1 MARAP
6 KHPKPRRTG
15 DDLRLVALVALA
27 AVCIVSVVTAVAV
40 LVALRRLDAAA
51 VNTLASG
58 ATGVAGMALGR
69 LSGANGSTEVAP
81 LAAPVQPLGAPGVTV
96 SAPNPVPDEHLRRS
110 LHQSAFGG
118 TAPAPPHATPH
129 ATPVES
135 LGAGLG
141 DHQTSSGEASR
152 ADNPHDEPPCVG
164 CDEIAPEHGD
174 EDQG

>member
-1 MARAP
+1 MARQA

-81 LAAPVQPLGAPGVTV
+81 LAAPVQPLAAP
-96 SAPNPVPDEHLRRS
+96 
-110 LHQSAFGG
+110 
-118 TAPAPPHATPH
+118 PH

-135 LGAGLG
+135 LGDGLG
-141 DHQTSSGEASR
+141 DPQPSPGEGYGAV
-152 ADNPHDEPPCVG
+152 NPHEVLSLSVQPAADDDLDG
-164 CDEIAPEHGD
+164 TDTDHDGRD
-174 EDQG
+174 LS

>member
-6 KHPKPRRTG
+6 KAAKPRRTG

-81 LAAPVQPLGAPGVTV
+81 LAAPVQPLA
-96 SAPNPVPDEHLRRS
+96 A
-110 LHQSAFGG
+110 G
-118 TAPAPPHATPH
+118 TTAWPTYNPHATQH
-129 ATPVES
+129 AT
-135 LGAGLG
+135 
-141 DHQTSSGEASR
+141 SSQASPDEGSM
-152 ADNPHDEPPCVG
+152 ADSPHDEPPCVG

>member
-81 LAAPVQPLGAPGVTV
+81 LAAPVQPLA
-96 SAPNPVPDEHLRRS
+96 
-110 LHQSAFGG
+110 
-118 TAPAPPHATPH
+118 APPHATQH

-141 DHQTSSGEASR
+141 DPQHSPGEGYGAV
-152 ADNPHDEPPCVG
+152 NPHEPPCVG
-164 CDEIAPEHGD
+164 CEPIADHGANPELDG
-174 EDQG
+174 

>member
-27 AVCIVSVVTAVAV
+27 AVCIVPVVTAVAV

-69 LSGANGSTEVAP
+69 LSGANGSTDVAP
-81 LAAPVQPLGAPGVTV
+81 LAAPVQPFA
-96 SAPNPVPDEHLRRS
+96 
-110 LHQSAFGG
+110 
-118 TAPAPPHATPH
+118 APPHATQH

-141 DHQTSSGEASR
+141 DPQPSPGEGYGAV
-152 ADNPHDEPPCVG
+152 NPHEVLSLSVQPAADDDLDAADTDHDG
-164 CDEIAPEHGD
+164 RDLS
-174 EDQG
+174 